1 MQGVRRS
8 HAGALRGTIA
18 RALIGVARR
27 RRRLCWAMQRA
38 TGRQPLK
45 RFQDDKVPVLS
56 QRWQWA
62 RRPKVSAG

>member
-8 HAGALRGTIA
+8 HAGALRGTDTRA
-18 RALIGVARR
+18 RIGVA
-27 RRRLCWAMQRA
+27 RRLCWAMQRA

-56 QRWQWA
+56 KRWQWV

>member
-8 HAGALRGTIA
+8 HAGALRWTVT

-38 TGRQPLK
+38 AGRQPLK
-45 RFQDDKVPVLS
+45 RFHDDKVPVLR
-56 QRWQWA
+56 QRWQCA
-62 RRPKVSAG
+62 RRPQ